1 MKKSIIS
8 LAIIFIIG
16 LFSIFLEAKSG
27 SKVLLIPR
35 EGTSPLPAAQ
45 AETCLIEEVGVM
57 VSVLEKEGFEIVVAS
72 ASGQPIVGTYT
83 TLEPDLKTADVKLR
97 EYVGIILPCMGG
109 SGRLIDSPPVDPG
122 SVTIVKQALAEGKPV
137 AAQCASINVLAKAGV
152 LIGKRYTYITDPYK
166 FFGDA
171 RFKGAIR
178 SDGLVV
184 KDGNIITSRI
194 CPRERGYFG
203 EPKDG
208 TAKLTQELIAELKKK

>member
-16 LFSIFLEAKSG
+16 LFGIFLEAKSG

-57 VSVLEKEGFEIVVAS
+57 VSMLEKEGFEIVVAS
-72 ASGQPIVGTYT
+72 ALGQPLVGTNT
-83 TLEPDLKTADVKLR
+83 TLVPDLKTADVKMG
-97 EYVGIILPCMGG
+97 EYVGVILPCMGG
-109 SGRLIDSPPVDPG
+109 SGRLPGPPVDPG
-122 SVTIVKQALAEGKPV
+122 SVKIVKQALAEGKPV

-184 KDGNIITSRI
+184 KDGNIVTSRI

-203 EPKDG
+203 ESEDG
-208 TAKLTQELIAELKKK
+208 TAKLTQTFIAELKKK

>member
-16 LFSIFLEAKSG
+16 LFGIFLEAKSG

-57 VSVLEKEGFEIVVAS
+57 VSMLEKEGFEIVVAS
-72 ASGQPIVGTYT
+72 ALGQPLVGTNT
-83 TLEPDLKTADVKLR
+83 TLVPDLKTADVKMG
-97 EYVGIILPCMGG
+97 EYVGVILPCMGG
-109 SGRLIDSPPVDPG
+109 SGRLPGPPVDPG
-122 SVTIVKQALAEGKPV
+122 SVKIVKQALAEEKPV

-178 SDGLVV
+178 SDGIVV

-203 EPKDG
+203 EPEDG